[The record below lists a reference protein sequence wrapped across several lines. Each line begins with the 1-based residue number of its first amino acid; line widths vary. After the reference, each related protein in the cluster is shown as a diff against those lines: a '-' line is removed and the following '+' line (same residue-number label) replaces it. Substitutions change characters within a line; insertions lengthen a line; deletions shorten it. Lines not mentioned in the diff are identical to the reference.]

1 MSGVRF
7 FTRAC
12 FAGLTCV
19 HRQVFDFVVAEHLF
33 LNCMIAEGTDVRG
46 TTMSGFR
53 CLESYLIY
61 VNSEARLLTRIADT
75 EFTVA
80 GNPFDIRVRGCM

>member
-1 MSGVRF
+1 
-7 FTRAC
+7 
-12 FAGLTCV
+12 
-19 HRQVFDFVVAEHLF
+19 
-33 LNCMIAEGTDVRG
+33 MIAEGTDVRG